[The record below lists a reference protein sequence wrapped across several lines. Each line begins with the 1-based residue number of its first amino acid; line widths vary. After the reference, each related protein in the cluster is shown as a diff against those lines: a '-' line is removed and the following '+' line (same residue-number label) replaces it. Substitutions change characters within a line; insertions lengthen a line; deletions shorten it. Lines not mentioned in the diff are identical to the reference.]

1 MIESWNFQHL
11 FEIEFFGTSQNF
23 NSFSSFRQL
32 LFSYF
37 LSVVWLSWN
46 FVRFHQIF
54 NLEKQKV
61 LSLKKFWGAILN
73 IKTKNICLLTQ
84 FSVKVLIIGSLISFI
99 RILLDGTMIIAIN
112 EYQQTLLK
120 IWSYLAIPGL
130 FCRLLFNI
138 ALKISIHKSPDSNT
152 ANDPNWWFNITWFII
167 VLDLCLRYFGLVN
180 VNIALNETIRMDNE
194 NAATMELQPLLDPK
208 DTHGDT

>member
-1 MIESWNFQHL
+1 MVSRAFWHKLIVNEAMMIGVLLLCITNIDL
-11 FEIEFFGTSQNF
+11 FWLVTHT
-23 NSFSSFRQL
+23 NSTL
-32 LFSYF
+32 
-37 LSVVWLSWN
+37 V
-46 FVRFHQIF
+46 I
-54 NLEKQKV
+54 
-61 LSLKKFWGAILN
+61 
-73 IKTKNICLLTQ
+73 
-84 FSVKVLIIGSLISFI
+84 IIGSLISFI

-130 FCRLLFNI
+130 FSRLLFNI

-180 VNIALNETIRMDNE
+180 VNIALKEIIRVDNE
-194 NAATMELQPLLDPK
+194 NAATLELQPLFDLK
-208 DTHGDT
+208 DRHGDT

>member
-1 MIESWNFQHL
+1 MVQNSSQVTTKLLLRTKPVYKFYLKNMVSQAFWYKLIVNEAMMIGVLLVCITNIDL
-11 FEIEFFGTSQNF
+11 FWLVTHT
-23 NSFSSFRQL
+23 NSTL
-32 LFSYF
+32 
-37 LSVVWLSWN
+37 V
-46 FVRFHQIF
+46 I
-54 NLEKQKV
+54 
-61 LSLKKFWGAILN
+61 
-73 IKTKNICLLTQ
+73 
-84 FSVKVLIIGSLISFI
+84 IIGSLISFI
-99 RILLDGTMIIAIN
+99 RILLDGAMIIAIN

-180 VNIALNETIRMDNE
+180 VNIALKETIRVDNE
-194 NAATMELQPLLDPK
+194 NAATMELQPLFDPK
-208 DTHGDT
+208 DRHGDT

>member
-1 MIESWNFQHL
+1 MVSRAFWHKLIVNEAMMIGVLLLCITNIDL
-11 FEIEFFGTSQNF
+11 FWLVTHT
-23 NSFSSFRQL
+23 NSTL
-32 LFSYF
+32 
-37 LSVVWLSWN
+37 V
-46 FVRFHQIF
+46 I
-54 NLEKQKV
+54 
-61 LSLKKFWGAILN
+61 
-73 IKTKNICLLTQ
+73 
-84 FSVKVLIIGSLISFI
+84 IIGSLISFI

-208 DTHGDT
+208 DGHGDT

>member
-1 MIESWNFQHL
+1 MVSRAFWHKLIVNEAMMIGVLLLCITNIDL
-11 FEIEFFGTSQNF
+11 FWLVTHT
-23 NSFSSFRQL
+23 NSTL
-32 LFSYF
+32 
-37 LSVVWLSWN
+37 V
-46 FVRFHQIF
+46 I
-54 NLEKQKV
+54 
-61 LSLKKFWGAILN
+61 
-73 IKTKNICLLTQ
+73 
-84 FSVKVLIIGSLISFI
+84 IIGSLISFI

-130 FCRLLFNI
+130 FSRLLFNI

-180 VNIALNETIRMDNE
+180 VSIALKEIIRVDNE
-194 NAATMELQPLLDPK
+194 NAATLELQPLFDLK
-208 DTHGDT
+208 DRHGDT